1 MSINNYILVYTYS
14 GFSCQYI
21 IVLYEFHLIT
31 FCLWPIVKY
40 VRTCVLCVQKKTR
53 MNDIFSS
60 NWYWTTTTLI
70 YKYSCMFYLLTKPR
84 PHTAPHSDIFVAQ
97 LNIYTI
103 YFMYIYWWY
112 MICSCWCI
120 WCIIIIIIVAYYL
133 LFFFI
138 AYIHILY
145 NLFIYWRIFV

>member
-84 PHTAPHSDIFVAQ
+84 PHTAPTLIYLSLNWIYIPYISCIFIDDIWYALVDVFDA
-97 LNIYTI
+97 LLLLLLLIIYYSSSLHI
-103 YFMYIYWWY
+103 Y
-112 MICSCWCI
+112 
-120 WCIIIIIIVAYYL
+120 
-133 LFFFI
+133 
-138 AYIHILY
+138 ILY